1 MKFMNYE
8 IKFGIEATT
17 KSGILKKIKE
27 IQQSSDD
34 EVRQSN
40 GDFVD
45 DIEMMLNMVP
55 EFLLVGLQKRH
66 KDEFGYDYNTNK
78 GKEEATAKV
87 CELIDEYT
95 DQEDSSIKELFEE
108 LLKEVMQNGFF
119 KKEVLQMKAEK
130 EAKRA
135 KNRVIDPIDYY
146 DEKLLPYFLC
156 VTQQYGF
163 TAEKIGDMCPCE
175 LKPYELAY
183 KLHQQQVD
191 MQNHMLG
198 RYVRMSIL
206 STLGNSQWFKG
217 KHTPP
222 FEYPDMPFLQQEAKK
237 SKTAMRSQMRKS
249 QCTR

>member
-34 EVRQSN
+34 EAQQSSD
-40 GDFVD
+40 DFVD
-45 DIEMMLNMVP
+45 EVEMILNMLP

-95 DQEDSSIKELFEE
+95 DQEDSSIRELFEE
-108 LLKEVMQNGFF
+108 LIKEVMQNGFF

-130 EAKRA
+130 EAK
-135 KNRVIDPIDYY
+135 
-146 DEKLLPYFLC
+146 E
-156 VTQQYGF
+156 Q
-163 TAEKIGDMCPCE
+163 
-175 LKPYELAY
+175 
-183 KLHQQQVD
+183 
-191 MQNHMLG
+191 
-198 RYVRMSIL
+198 
-206 STLGNSQWFKG
+206 
-217 KHTPP
+217 
-222 FEYPDMPFLQQEAKK
+222 
-237 SKTAMRSQMRKS
+237 KTE
-249 QCTR
+249 

>member
-34 EVRQSN
+34 EAQQSSD
-40 GDFVD
+40 DFVD
-45 DIEMMLNMVP
+45 EVEMILNMLP

-95 DQEDSSIKELFEE
+95 DQEDSSIRELFEE
-108 LLKEVMQNGFF
+108 LIKEVMQNGFF

-130 EAKRA
+130 EAK
-135 KNRVIDPIDYY
+135 
-146 DEKLLPYFLC
+146 E
-156 VTQQYGF
+156 
-163 TAEKIGDMCPCE
+163 
-175 LKPYELAY
+175 
-183 KLHQQQVD
+183 
-191 MQNHMLG
+191 QN
-198 RYVRMSIL
+198 
-206 STLGNSQWFKG
+206 T
-217 KHTPP
+217 
-222 FEYPDMPFLQQEAKK
+222 E
-237 SKTAMRSQMRKS
+237 
-249 QCTR
+249 

>member
-34 EVRQSN
+34 EAQQSSD
-40 GDFVD
+40 DFVD
-45 DIEMMLNMVP
+45 EIEMILNMLP

-95 DQEDSSIKELFEE
+95 DREDSSIRELFEE
-108 LLKEVMQNGFF
+108 LIKEVMQNGFF

-130 EAKRA
+130 EAK
-135 KNRVIDPIDYY
+135 
-146 DEKLLPYFLC
+146 E
-156 VTQQYGF
+156 Q
-163 TAEKIGDMCPCE
+163 
-175 LKPYELAY
+175 
-183 KLHQQQVD
+183 
-191 MQNHMLG
+191 
-198 RYVRMSIL
+198 
-206 STLGNSQWFKG
+206 
-217 KHTPP
+217 
-222 FEYPDMPFLQQEAKK
+222 
-237 SKTAMRSQMRKS
+237 KTE
-249 QCTR
+249 

>member
-27 IQQSSDD
+27 VQQSSDD
-34 EVRQSN
+34 SIDN
-40 GDFVD
+40 
-45 DIEMMLNMVP
+45 IEMMLTMVP

-130 EAKRA
+130 EVK
-135 KNRVIDPIDYY
+135 
-146 DEKLLPYFLC
+146 E
-156 VTQQYGF
+156 Q
-163 TAEKIGDMCPCE
+163 
-175 LKPYELAY
+175 
-183 KLHQQQVD
+183 
-191 MQNHMLG
+191 
-198 RYVRMSIL
+198 
-206 STLGNSQWFKG
+206 
-217 KHTPP
+217 
-222 FEYPDMPFLQQEAKK
+222 
-237 SKTAMRSQMRKS
+237 KTE
-249 QCTR
+249 

>member
-34 EVRQSN
+34 EVQQSN

-45 DIEMMLNMVP
+45 DIEMTLNMLP

-66 KDEFGYDYNTNK
+66 KDEFGYDYNTNE
-78 GKEEATAKV
+78 GKEEAKTKV

-95 DQEDSSIKELFEE
+95 DQEDSSIRELFEE

-130 EAKRA
+130 EA
-135 KNRVIDPIDYY
+135 
-146 DEKLLPYFLC
+146 E
-156 VTQQYGF
+156 
-163 TAEKIGDMCPCE
+163 AEKTE
-175 LKPYELAY
+175 
-183 KLHQQQVD
+183 
-191 MQNHMLG
+191 
-198 RYVRMSIL
+198 
-206 STLGNSQWFKG
+206 
-217 KHTPP
+217 
-222 FEYPDMPFLQQEAKK
+222 
-237 SKTAMRSQMRKS
+237 
-249 QCTR
+249 

>member
-27 IQQSSDD
+27 VQQSSDD
-34 EVRQSN
+34 SIDN
-40 GDFVD
+40 
-45 DIEMMLNMVP
+45 IEMMLTMVP

-66 KDEFGYDYNTNK
+66 KDEFGYDYNTNE

-130 EAKRA
+130 EAKEQ
-135 KNRVIDPIDYY
+135 K
-146 DEKLLPYFLC
+146 
-156 VTQQYGF
+156 
-163 TAEKIGDMCPCE
+163 AE
-175 LKPYELAY
+175 
-183 KLHQQQVD
+183 Q
-191 MQNHMLG
+191 
-198 RYVRMSIL
+198 
-206 STLGNSQWFKG
+206 
-217 KHTPP
+217 
-222 FEYPDMPFLQQEAKK
+222 
-237 SKTAMRSQMRKS
+237 
-249 QCTR
+249 

>member
-34 EVRQSN
+34 EAQQPSD
-40 GDFVD
+40 DFVD
-45 DIEMMLNMVP
+45 EIEMILNMLP

-95 DQEDSSIKELFEE
+95 DQEDSSIRELFEE
-108 LLKEVMQNGFF
+108 LIKEVMQNGFF

-130 EAKRA
+130 EAK
-135 KNRVIDPIDYY
+135 
-146 DEKLLPYFLC
+146 E
-156 VTQQYGF
+156 Q
-163 TAEKIGDMCPCE
+163 
-175 LKPYELAY
+175 
-183 KLHQQQVD
+183 
-191 MQNHMLG
+191 
-198 RYVRMSIL
+198 
-206 STLGNSQWFKG
+206 
-217 KHTPP
+217 
-222 FEYPDMPFLQQEAKK
+222 
-237 SKTAMRSQMRKS
+237 KTE
-249 QCTR
+249 

>member
-34 EVRQSN
+34 EVQRSN
-40 GDFVD
+40 GDLID

-78 GKEEATAKV
+78 GKEEAAAKV

-130 EAKRA
+130 EA
-135 KNRVIDPIDYY
+135 
-146 DEKLLPYFLC
+146 EE
-156 VTQQYGF
+156 Q
-163 TAEKIGDMCPCE
+163 
-175 LKPYELAY
+175 
-183 KLHQQQVD
+183 
-191 MQNHMLG
+191 
-198 RYVRMSIL
+198 
-206 STLGNSQWFKG
+206 
-217 KHTPP
+217 
-222 FEYPDMPFLQQEAKK
+222 
-237 SKTAMRSQMRKS
+237 KTE
-249 QCTR
+249 

>member
-34 EVRQSN
+34 EGQQSN

-95 DQEDSSIKELFEE
+95 DQEDTSTPPLNDV
-108 LLKEVMQNGFF
+108 LLKE
-119 KKEVLQMKAEK
+119 A
-130 EAKRA
+130 
-135 KNRVIDPIDYY
+135 IPHD
-146 DEKLLPYFLC
+146 
-156 VTQQYGF
+156 
-163 TAEKIGDMCPCE
+163 
-175 LKPYELAY
+175 
-183 KLHQQQVD
+183 
-191 MQNHMLG
+191 
-198 RYVRMSIL
+198 
-206 STLGNSQWFKG
+206 
-217 KHTPP
+217 
-222 FEYPDMPFLQQEAKK
+222 
-237 SKTAMRSQMRKS
+237 
-249 QCTR
+249 